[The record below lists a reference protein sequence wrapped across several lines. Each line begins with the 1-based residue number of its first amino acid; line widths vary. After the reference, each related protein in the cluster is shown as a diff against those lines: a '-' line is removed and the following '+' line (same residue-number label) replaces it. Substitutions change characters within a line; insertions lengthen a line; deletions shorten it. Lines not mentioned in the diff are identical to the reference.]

1 MKKILSLYFVLVALL
16 FFDCSSGKKNIDII
30 LFNPLDIERVDEFIS
45 LDVNSLQNKYPGFNQ
60 ESFTIYEK
68 NKEIPYQIENKGVRK
83 LISFVVDF
91 APSEKKVLTIRNNGE
106 SNKVY
111 KSRVYAEVAM
121 KVDYHY
127 RDGKFSGG
135 RFQNY
140 DSLKV
145 PAVHTDHDALF
156 RYEGPGWESDKV
168 GYRYYIDWRNRI
180 DIFGKKT
187 NDLVL
192 KKVGVND
199 LEAANDSYHVMQDW
213 GMDIFNVGK
222 SLGIGSYGILGKDS
236 VITVSQRDSVICM
249 ITESGPVKAEITT
262 EFYGWKVGNNKFDLK
277 SVLSITAGSR
287 LTKAELVIN
296 DSPENIVTGL
306 AKNKHAEFSERRSDG
321 LWSYI
326 SLYGKQTLAND
337 NLGIVLFYNNS
348 ELIETK
354 EINDSYAVLLNPENN
369 RITYYF
375 GAAWEKEPNGIKNNN
390 EFVTYIDNTLENLN
404 NPVSIQY

>member
-1 MKKILSLYFVLVALL
+1 MKKIPLLFFVLVALL

-30 LFNPLDIERVDEFIS
+30 MINPLDIERVDEFIS
-45 LDVNSLQNKYPGFNQ
+45 LDVNSLQNKYPAFNPDA
-60 ESFTIYEK
+60 FVIYEK
-68 NKEIPYQIENKGVRK
+68 DEEIPFQIENEGSRK

-91 APSEKKVLTIRNNGE
+91 VPSEKKILMIRNNCE
-106 SNKVY
+106 NNKVY

-127 RDGKFSGG
+127 QDGKFSGG

-140 DSLKV
+140 DSLTV
-145 PAVHTDHDALF
+145 PAAHTDHDALF
-156 RYEGPGWESDKV
+156 KYEGPGWESDKV

-192 KKVGVND
+192 KNVGVND
-199 LEAANDSYHVMQDW
+199 LEAANDSYHGMQDW

-249 ITESGPVKAEITT
+249 ITENGPIKAEITT
-262 EFYGWKVGNNKFDLK
+262 EFYGWKVGINKFDLK

-287 LTKAELVIN
+287 LTKAELEIS
-296 DSPENIVTGL
+296 DSPENIVSGL
-306 AKNKHAEFSERRSDG
+306 AKNQQAKFSGKKSG
-321 LWSYI
+321 GQWSYI
-326 SLYGKQTLAND
+326 FLYGKQTLAD
-337 NLGIVLFYNNS
+337 DSLGIVLFYNND
-348 ELIETK
+348 ELVEIK
-354 EINDSYAVLLNPENN
+354 EINNSYAVLLNPEHNK
-369 RITYYF
+369 ITYYF
-375 GAAWEKEPNGIKNNN
+375 GAAWEKEPDGIKSKN
-390 EFVTYIDNTLENLN
+390 EFVTYIDNTLGKLN